1 MTDIPAYDP
10 VAMAFGDL
18 DPQTFPGEGETAG
31 TSTGFEEITDL
42 EEDFS
47 YTDDVR
53 SEIDDLPI
61 GSLLWWEDLNYDAES
76 SMASIMDYLADL
88 TSVEDIN
95 VFAEAYQLKAY
106 PNPVS
111 HTATIE
117 FTLKE
122 VRDVHLTIYDAMGRG
137 VRTITQQKFNPG
149 SHKLQW
155 DSRPTPV
162 EFITTW

>member
-1 MTDIPAYDP
+1 
-10 VAMAFGDL
+10 
-18 DPQTFPGEGETAG
+18 
-31 TSTGFEEITDL
+31 
-42 EEDFS
+42 
-47 YTDDVR
+47 
-53 SEIDDLPI
+53 
-61 GSLLWWEDLNYDAES
+61 
-76 SMASIMDYLADL
+76 MASIMDYLADL

-149 SHKLQW
+149 SHKLRGIV
-155 DSRPTPV
+155 RPTPV